1 MGSKAKTLNDKIPSP
16 NHLLCPIQS
25 LLNLIYLAEQDSDQ
39 TDEVKKYMAMAKVE
53 LLRLSEAA
61 LRIALPDAKP
71 VDDLSHKRPA

>member
-1 MGSKAKTLNDKIPSP
+1 MGSKAKTLNDKIPSA